1 MAGALRSCPAW
12 LPVHLPLPPS
22 GPHRVQTPTPV
33 LETDNWGVAYG
44 DKVILSGLQ
53 LQIAPCAVTALMGP
67 VGGGKSTALRSLA
80 GLNDENPR
88 FVQWGQLRYSG
99 QPLAGTHRPQLVRQ
113 HVRLMQSSVLDS
125 LTELLQHSHPRS
137 GLDRRAWCEAYLE
150 RMGFADIQPLL
161 ARTTIELSAMHQRA
175 IAILR
180 EAAAEPALLMCD
192 EPTADL
198 QDYDSYLLLEL
209 LKRISQERAVLL
221 VTHNQRH
228 AQRVADHVLLLAGGA
243 VQETSRAERFFS
255 APYSPAGQQF
265 VRSGSCAVVAPQRT
279 VQEAM
284 QAEPAPVTVAA
295 PAPTAAQAARQSQRA
310 VLPDLVLAN
319 PVLAAEHFVPGA
331 RGPRGFAW
339 LVPGKLAGTPLPGVV
354 NDTDV
359 DMQALK
365 RCGITVLVSLT
376 ENDIDQAA
384 LARNGLRNV
393 HLPVHDREPPS
404 VSQLQMLMLK
414 MKRLL
419 LAGDVLAVH
428 CLAGLGRTGTV
439 LAAWLV
445 FEGVTAE
452 EALRR
457 VREIE
462 PQYVQSEQQER
473 ALLAYEEMLLEKMG

>member
-1 MAGALRSCPAW
+1 M
-12 LPVHLPLPPS
+12 PLS
-22 GPHRVQTPTPV
+22 GSHRVQTPTPI

-44 DKVILSGLQ
+44 EKVILSSLQ
-53 LQIAPCAVTALMGP
+53 LQIAPCAITVLMGP
-67 VGGGKSTALRSLA
+67 VGSGKSTVLRSLA

-88 FVQWGQLRYSG
+88 FVQWGQLRYDG
-99 QPLAGTHRPQLVRQ
+99 QPLAGDHRPRLVRQ
-113 HVRLMQSSVLDS
+113 HVRLMQSSVQDS
-125 LTELLQHSHPRS
+125 LSELVPQAHLLS
-137 GLDRRAWCEAYLE
+137 GLDRRAWCEAYLD
-150 RMGFADIQPLL
+150 RMGFADIKPML
-161 ARTTIELSAMHQRA
+161 AQTTVELSAMHQRA
-175 IAILR
+175 VAILR
-180 EAAAEPALLMCD
+180 EAAADPALLMCD
-192 EPTADL
+192 EPSADL

-209 LKRISQERAVLL
+209 LKRIARERAVLL

-243 VQETSRAERFFS
+243 VQESSRADNFFS

-265 VRSGSCAVVAPQRT
+265 VRSGSCAVVVPLQS

-284 QAEPAPVTVAA
+284 QAELSPLAIQA

-310 VLPDLVLAN
+310 VLPDLALAS
-319 PVLAAEHFVPGA
+319 PVLAAEHFVPSA

-354 NDTDV
+354 SDVDV
-359 DMQALK
+359 DMQALR
-365 RCGITVLVSLT
+365 RCGVTVLVSLT
-376 ENDIDQAA
+376 EKDIDQAA

-473 ALLAYEEMLLEKMG
+473 SLLAYEEMLLEKMG

>member
-1 MAGALRSCPAW
+1 M
-12 LPVHLPLPPS
+12 
-22 GPHRVQTPTPV
+22 
-33 LETDNWGVAYG
+33 AYG

-53 LQIAPCAVTALMGP
+53 LQIAPGAITALMGP
-67 VGGGKSTALRSLA
+67 VGGGKSTVLRSLA

-88 FVQWGQLRYSG
+88 FVQWGQLRYAG
-99 QPLAGTHRPQLVRQ
+99 QPLAGEHRPQLVRQ
-113 HVRLMQSSVLDS
+113 HVRLMQASVQDS
-125 LTELLQHSHPRS
+125 LSELLRQPQLRS
-137 GLDRRAWCEAYLE
+137 GLERRSWCEAYLE
-150 RMGFADIQPLL
+150 RMGFADIKPML
-161 ARTTIELSAMHQRA
+161 AQTTIELSAMHQRA

-209 LKRISQERAVLL
+209 LKRVAEDRAVLL

-228 AQRVADHVLLLAGGA
+228 AQRVADHVLLLAGGS

-265 VRSGSCAVVAPQRT
+265 VRSGSCAVVAPQQT

-284 QAEPAPVTVAA
+284 QAEPAPAA
-295 PAPTAAQAARQSQRA
+295 VVVPPAPTAAQAARQSQRA
-310 VLPDLVLAN
+310 VLPDLALAN
-319 PVLAAEHFVPGA
+319 PVLAAEHYVPGA

-339 LVPGKLAGTPLPGVV
+339 LVPGKLAGTPLPGAV
-354 NDTDV
+354 NETDV

-365 RCGITVLVSLT
+365 RCGVTVLVSLT
-376 ENDIDQAA
+376 EQDVDQAA

-393 HLPVHDREPPS
+393 HLPVYDRQPPS

-419 LAGDVLAVH
+419 LDGEVLAVH

-462 PQYVQSEQQER
+462 PQYVQSEQQEN
-473 ALLAYEEMLLEKMG
+473 ALSAYEAMLLEKMG

>member
-1 MAGALRSCPAW
+1 MPRSG
-12 LPVHLPLPPS
+12 S
-22 GPHRVQTPTPV
+22 HRVQTPTPV

-44 DKVILSGLQ
+44 DKVILSSLQ
-53 LQIAPCAVTALMGP
+53 LQIAPCAITVLMGP
-67 VGGGKSTALRSLA
+67 VGGGKSTVLRSLA

-88 FVQWGQLRYSG
+88 FAQWGQLRYAG
-99 QPLAGTHRPQLVRQ
+99 QPLAGVHRPHLVRQ
-113 HVRLMQSSVLDS
+113 HVRLMQSSVQDS
-125 LTELLQHSHPRS
+125 LSELLPQAHLLS
-137 GLDRRAWCEAYLE
+137 GLDRRAWCEAYLD
-150 RMGFADIQPLL
+150 RMGFADIKPLL
-161 ARTTIELSAMHQRA
+161 AQTTVELSAMHQRA
-175 IAILR
+175 VAILR
-180 EAAAEPALLMCD
+180 EAAAQPLLLMCD

-198 QDYDSYLLLEL
+198 QDYDAYLLLEL
-209 LKRISQERAVLL
+209 LKRIARERAVLL

-243 VQETSRAERFFS
+243 VQETSRADHFFS

-265 VRSGSCAVVAPQRT
+265 VRSGSCAVVVPQQT

-284 QAEPAPVTVAA
+284 QAEPAPAALQA
-295 PAPTAAQAARQSQRA
+295 PARTAAQAARQSQRA
-310 VLPDLVLAN
+310 VLPDLALAN
-319 PVLAAEHFVPGA
+319 PVLAAEHYVPGA

-359 DMQALK
+359 DMQALR

-376 ENDIDQAA
+376 ETDIDQAA

-419 LAGDVLAVH
+419 LAGEVLAVH

-445 FEGVTAE
+445 FEGITAE

-462 PQYVQSEQQER
+462 PQYVQSERQEQ
-473 ALLAYEEMLLEKMG
+473 ALLAYEAMLLEKMG

>member
-1 MAGALRSCPAW
+1 MP
-12 LPVHLPLPPS
+12 HS
-22 GPHRVQTPTPV
+22 GPHCVQPTTPV

-44 DKVILSGLQ
+44 DKVILNGLQ
-53 LQIAPCAVTALMGP
+53 LQIAPNAITALMGP
-67 VGGGKSTALRSLA
+67 VSGGKSTLLRSLA

-88 FVQWGQLRYSG
+88 FAQWGQLRYAG
-99 QPLAGTHRPQLVRQ
+99 QPLAGAHRPRLVRQ
-113 HVRLMQSSVLDS
+113 HVRLMQSSVQDS
-125 LTELLQHSHPRS
+125 LSELLQPDQPLS
-137 GLDRRAWCEAYLE
+137 GLDRRAWCEAYLD
-150 RMGFADIQPLL
+150 RMGFGDLQPLL
-161 ARTTIELSAMHQRA
+161 AQTTIELAPMQQRA

-180 EAAAEPALLMCD
+180 EAAAAPALLLCD
-192 EPTADL
+192 EPSADL

-209 LKRISQERAVLL
+209 LKRIAQERAVLL

-228 AQRVADHVLLLAGGA
+228 ALRVADHVLLLAGGT
-243 VQETSRAERFFS
+243 VQETSRADRFFS

-265 VRSGSCAVVAPQRT
+265 VRSGSCAVVAAQPS

-284 QAEPAPVTVAA
+284 QAEPAPVAA
-295 PAPTAAQAARQSQRA
+295 STPAPTAAQAARQSQRA
-310 VLPDLVLAN
+310 VLPDLALAN
-319 PVLAAEHFVPGA
+319 PVLAAEHYVPGA

-354 NDTDV
+354 NATDI

-365 RCGITVLVSLT
+365 RCGVTVLVSLT
-376 ENDIDQAA
+376 EKDIDQVA

-419 LAGDVLAVH
+419 LDGEVLAVH

-445 FEGVTAE
+445 FEGITAE

-457 VREIE
+457 VRDIE
-462 PQYVQSEQQER
+462 PQYVQSEPQES
-473 ALLAYEEMLLEKMG
+473 ALWAYEAMLLEKMG

>member
-1 MAGALRSCPAW
+1 MAGVPRSCPAW
-12 LPVHLPLPPS
+12 LPVYLSMPLS
-22 GPHRVQTPTPV
+22 GSHRVQTPTPI

-44 DKVILSGLQ
+44 EKVILSSLQ
-53 LQIAPCAVTALMGP
+53 LQIAPCAITVLMGP
-67 VGGGKSTALRSLA
+67 VGSGKSTVLRSLA

-88 FVQWGQLRYSG
+88 FVQWGQLRYDG
-99 QPLAGTHRPQLVRQ
+99 QPLAGDHRPRLVRQ
-113 HVRLMQSSVLDS
+113 HVRLMQSSVQDS
-125 LTELLQHSHPRS
+125 LSELVPQAHLLS
-137 GLDRRAWCEAYLE
+137 GLDRRAWCEAYLD
-150 RMGFADIQPLL
+150 RMGFADIKPML
-161 ARTTIELSAMHQRA
+161 AQTTVELSAMHQRA
-175 IAILR
+175 VAILR
-180 EAAAEPALLMCD
+180 EAAADPALLMCD
-192 EPTADL
+192 EPSADL

-209 LKRISQERAVLL
+209 LKRIARERAVLL

-243 VQETSRAERFFS
+243 VQESSRADNFFS

-265 VRSGSCAVVAPQRT
+265 VRSGSCAVVVPLQS

-284 QAEPAPVTVAA
+284 QAELSPLAIQA

-310 VLPDLVLAN
+310 VLPDLALAN
-319 PVLAAEHFVPGA
+319 PVLAAEHFVPSA

-354 NDTDV
+354 SDVDV
-359 DMQALK
+359 DMQALR
-365 RCGITVLVSLT
+365 RCGVTVLVSLT
-376 ENDIDQAA
+376 EKDIDQAA

-473 ALLAYEEMLLEKMG
+473 SLLAYEEMLLEKMG

>member
-1 MAGALRSCPAW
+1 M
-12 LPVHLPLPPS
+12 PPS
-22 GPHRVQTPTPV
+22 GLHRVQPTTPV

-44 DKVILSGLQ
+44 DKVILTGLQ
-53 LQIAPCAVTALMGP
+53 LQIVPRAITALMGP
-67 VGGGKSTALRSLA
+67 AGGGKSTLLRSLA

-88 FVQWGQLRYSG
+88 FVQWGQLRYAG
-99 QPLAGTHRPQLVRQ
+99 QPLAGEHRPHLVRQ
-113 HVRLMQSSVLDS
+113 HVRLMQASVQDS
-125 LTELLQHSHPRS
+125 LSELLQLAHPLS

-150 RMGFADIQPLL
+150 RMGFADIKPMLAQP
-161 ARTTIELSAMHQRA
+161 AIELSPLHQRA

-209 LKRISQERAVLL
+209 LKRLARERAVLL

-228 AQRVADHVLLLAGGA
+228 AHKVADHVLLLAGGA
-243 VQETSRAERFFS
+243 VQETSRAEPFFS

-265 VRSGSCAVVAPQRT
+265 VRSGSCAVVVPELS

-284 QAEPAPVTVAA
+284 QAEPAPAA
-295 PAPTAAQAARQSQRA
+295 AAAVPAPTAAQAARQSQRA
-310 VLPDLVLAN
+310 VLPDLALAN
-319 PVLAAEHFVPGA
+319 PVLAAAHYVPGA

-354 NDTDV
+354 NDVDV

-384 LARNGLRNV
+384 LARHGLRNV

-419 LAGDVLAVH
+419 LDGEVLAVH

-445 FEGVTAE
+445 FEGVTAD

-457 VREIE
+457 VRVIE
-462 PQYVQSEQQER
+462 PQYVQSERQEN
-473 ALLAYEEMLLEKMG
+473 ALSAYEEMLLEKMG

>member
-1 MAGALRSCPAW
+1 M
-12 LPVHLPLPPS
+12 PLS
-22 GPHRVQTPTPV
+22 GSHRVQTPTPI

-44 DKVILSGLQ
+44 EKVILSSLQ
-53 LQIAPCAVTALMGP
+53 LQIAPCAITVLMGP
-67 VGGGKSTALRSLA
+67 VGSGKSTVLRSLA

-88 FVQWGQLRYSG
+88 FVQWGQLRYDG
-99 QPLAGTHRPQLVRQ
+99 QPLAGDHRPRLVRQ
-113 HVRLMQSSVLDS
+113 HVRLMQSSVQDS
-125 LTELLQHSHPRS
+125 LSELVPQAHLLS
-137 GLDRRAWCEAYLE
+137 GLDRRAWCEAYLD
-150 RMGFADIQPLL
+150 RMGFADIKPML
-161 ARTTIELSAMHQRA
+161 AQTTVELSAMHQRA
-175 IAILR
+175 VAILR
-180 EAAAEPALLMCD
+180 EAAADPALLMCD
-192 EPTADL
+192 EPSADL

-209 LKRISQERAVLL
+209 LKRIARERAVLL

-243 VQETSRAERFFS
+243 VQESSRADNFFS

-265 VRSGSCAVVAPQRT
+265 VRSGSCAVVVPLQS

-284 QAEPAPVTVAA
+284 QAELSPLAIQA

-310 VLPDLVLAN
+310 VLPDLALAN
-319 PVLAAEHFVPGA
+319 PVLAAEHFVPSA

-354 NDTDV
+354 SDVDV
-359 DMQALK
+359 DMQALR
-365 RCGITVLVSLT
+365 RCGVTVLVSLT

-473 ALLAYEEMLLEKMG
+473 SLLAYEEMLLEKMG

>member
-1 MAGALRSCPAW
+1 M
-12 LPVHLPLPPS
+12 PLS
-22 GPHRVQTPTPV
+22 GSHRVQTPTPI

-44 DKVILSGLQ
+44 EKVILSSLQ
-53 LQIAPCAVTALMGP
+53 LQIAPCAITVLMGP
-67 VGGGKSTALRSLA
+67 VGSGKSTVLRSLA

-88 FVQWGQLRYSG
+88 FVQWGQLRYDG
-99 QPLAGTHRPQLVRQ
+99 QPLAGDHRPRLVRQ
-113 HVRLMQSSVLDS
+113 HVRLMQSSVQDS
-125 LTELLQHSHPRS
+125 LSELVPQAHLLS
-137 GLDRRAWCEAYLE
+137 GLDRRAWCEAYLD
-150 RMGFADIQPLL
+150 RMGFADIKPML
-161 ARTTIELSAMHQRA
+161 AQTTVELSAMHQRA
-175 IAILR
+175 VAILR
-180 EAAAEPALLMCD
+180 EAAADPALLMCD
-192 EPTADL
+192 EPSADL

-209 LKRISQERAVLL
+209 LKRIARERAVLL

-243 VQETSRAERFFS
+243 VQESSRADNFFS

-265 VRSGSCAVVAPQRT
+265 VRSGSCAVVVPLQS

-284 QAEPAPVTVAA
+284 QAELSPLAIQA

-310 VLPDLVLAN
+310 VLPDLALAN
-319 PVLAAEHFVPGA
+319 PVLAAEHFVPSA

-354 NDTDV
+354 SDVDV
-359 DMQALK
+359 DMQALR
-365 RCGITVLVSLT
+365 RCGVTVLVSLT
-376 ENDIDQAA
+376 EKDIDQAA

-473 ALLAYEEMLLEKMG
+473 SLLAYEEMLLEKMG